1 VLFEKSK
8 GAIFMKR
15 IFAALIVILLPAL
28 AFAQVSPWMPDSPGI
43 FNREAG
49 PYVRTEISQIE
60 GELGEKKLGE
70 FNVGD
75 LVVLRERLSV
85 AEQKDR
91 YVEKIA
97 AESFFLPGL
106 GQFQVGDT
114 ASGIGFLTMDVAAI
128 AGTLLAVYYCL
139 PADLRFDRIDYFG
152 DSASTIRDAWNS
164 HSFTD
169 YLPACGALLGG
180 FIIDQTIRHW
190 ASAHARRE
198 AVQAVD
204 QGRVQFTP
212 IVGAGFMGFAVQY

>member
-1 VLFEKSK
+1 
-8 GAIFMKR
+8 MKR
-15 IFAALIVILLPAL
+15 IFAALIVILMPAVV
-28 AFAQVSPWMPDSPGI
+28 FAGTEYSPWAQGSPGM
-43 FNREAG
+43 FNQQAG
-49 PYVRTEISQIE
+49 PYVKTEISLIE
-60 GELGEKKLGE
+60 GELGEKKLGD

-75 LVVLRERLSV
+75 LVVLRDRLSV

-91 YVEKIA
+91 YVERIA
-97 AESFFLPGL
+97 SESFFLPGL

-114 ASGIGFLTMDVAAI
+114 ASGVAFLTMDMAAI

-139 PADLRFDRIDYFG
+139 PSDLRFDRIDYFR
-152 DSASTIRDAWNS
+152 DPASTIQDAWRG

-169 YLPACGALLGG
+169 FLPAGGALLVGM
-180 FIIDQTIRHW
+180 IVDQTVRHW

-212 IVGAGFMGFAVQY
+212 IIGVGFMGFGLRY